1 MIKKSKFWFWGIMM
15 FIILPFS
22 LAAFKSSQA
31 QTSGS
36 TAAEAD
42 AIAVRVVPNPNHY
55 SIVRW
60 YESQGFSG
68 APQAL
73 TVDGYEAVRDGRTVY
88 VNAANIDTAGRS
100 IYTNIYL
107 ISYNQDST
115 SKTVDI
121 LGQIV
126 AHWKFNNNLDENSS
140 SAPTCAIAAQACNL
154 AADCAANQYCA
165 TSSAGIASSSCQ
177 LVTPVNCLVDSD
189 CPGNFFCNSIK
200 SKITRDIKRLGRLEE
215 LKAALF
221 NFRQRNNYYPRLSA
235 GTYLANN
242 SLSVWPSWA
251 QSLLSDVAVSQNIS
265 DPINRLGPCPGYEA
279 ETCWNAALNK
289 FVSSPSGGILTLPAG
304 SYAFAYSTD
313 ANGTDYNLCAVLES
327 RSTDLDYHFLPAA
340 TDPTS
345 SACVSGNGIIASA
358 SAGNTVPVLVDKF
371 LIGQANQEFSGFL
384 KVIDAEN
391 NPLTWSI
398 SGPSWVSLQSTSD
411 PTQKKVY
418 ASSAATPGIYNL
430 SLTVSD
436 GQGGVLSTTTQIT
449 ILADAPRI
457 AASDVEY
464 VLDPTVPFNYNFTFS
479 SKNLTVPATAYKV
492 TRTSGLPDILNSI
505 GLSDSFATLAGNN
518 YQVTYTGII
527 PTSRKFYQDT
537 NVNYRI
543 DLKDKNN
550 ITYPKTFNVRIIVD
564 QPQLNFACPTQARVG
579 NTYTCLLGAK
589 AQGNHTL
596 SYSASGLP
604 TGLALSGTSDISIA
618 GKTSL
623 GALTNYNVNIKA
635 TNEYGASTSR
645 AFVLKLNNY
654 CGDGQ
659 LQSPNTEGRGGI
671 NNDGYEDCDGTRGV
685 IYTAETSSTTAQY
698 GCRTEVGSSVPN
710 PIFTNTY
717 CVFKSPTEGGGY
729 CGDTYCQVSVNG
741 KTMETCS
748 NCPQDCGTCP
758 CVPNCT
764 NNPCGDNGC
773 GNVCGFCN
781 ADNNEVC
788 VTKVLDDSSHAE
800 INYCCTPID
809 CESAGKV
816 CGDDGC
822 GGICGL
828 CKGDSLCNA
837 AGTQCCPKDAEIQ
850 TSVDDYQT
858 TYFNGVKVSTT
869 ENACCGKNCSATTCV
884 DKNITPSATNMPGCC
899 WKQIQKYNVTVQ
911 PGKNVIAIKAIDA
924 GGNYG
929 LAATLNQAPCNSMTT
944 SETTNWK
951 CTGVAQNET
960 AWTGISFNDSS
971 WPSASSTNQTS
982 GNALAP
988 SVGQIWARGYGQK
1001 STIYCR
1007 YTFYSQVSS
1016 AQ

>member
-1 MIKKSKFWFWGIMM
+1 MIKKTKVWFLGI
-15 FIILPFS
+15 IIFLSVF
-22 LAAFKSSQA
+22 LVAFKYSQA

-36 TAAEAD
+36 ATAESD
-42 AIAVRVVPNPNHY
+42 AIAVRVIPNPNHY

-73 TVDGYEAVRDGRTVY
+73 TVDGYDAVRDGRTVY
-88 VNAANIDTAGRS
+88 VNAANIDAAGRS

-107 ISYNQDST
+107 ISYNQEST

-126 AHWKFNNNLDENSS
+126 AHWKFNNNLTESS
-140 SAPTCAIAAQACNL
+140 SPAPTCAISAKACNL
-154 AADCAANQYCA
+154 ETDCATNQYCA

-177 LVTPVNCLVDSD
+177 LATPVNCLVDSD

-200 SKITRDIKRLGRLEE
+200 SKVTRDIKRLGRLEE

-221 NFRQRNNYYPRLSA
+221 NFRRRNNYFPRLAA

-242 SLSVWPSWA
+242 SLSVWPSWT
-251 QSLLSDVAVSQNIS
+251 QSLLSDVAVSQSIS
-265 DPINRLGPCPGYEA
+265 DPINRLGPCPGYDTQ
-279 ETCWNAALNK
+279 TCWNATLNK
-289 FVSSPSGGILTLPAG
+289 FVSSPSGGVLTLPAG

-327 RSTDLDYHFLPAA
+327 RSADLNYHFLPAA

-358 SAGNTVPVLVDKF
+358 SAGNTAPVLVDKF

-384 KVIDAEN
+384 KVVDAEN
-391 NPLTWSI
+391 NPLVWSI

-411 PTQKKVY
+411 PAQKKVY
-418 ASSAATPGIYNL
+418 SSSAATPGVYNL
-430 SLTVSD
+430 NLTVSD

-457 AASDVEY
+457 TASDAEY

-479 SKNLTVPATAYKV
+479 GKNLTSPASSYNV
-492 TRTSGLPDILNSI
+492 TRTSGLPDILTGV
-505 GLSDSFATLAGNN
+505 GLAKSFTTLAGNN
-518 YQVTYTGII
+518 YRVVYTGII
-527 PTSRKFYQDT
+527 PTSQKFYQDT

-550 ITYPKTFNVRIIVD
+550 ITYSKLFNIKIIVD
-564 QPQLNFACPTQARVG
+564 QPQLNLSCPTQVRVG
-579 NTYTCLLGAK
+579 NNYACILGAK
-589 AQGNHTL
+589 AQGNHAL
-596 SYSASGLP
+596 SYSVSGLP
-604 TGLALSGTSDISIA
+604 AGLGLSGTSDISIS
-618 GKTSL
+618 GKASL
-623 GALTNYNVNIKA
+623 GALTNYNVKIKA

-671 NNDGYEDCDGTRGV
+671 NNDGFEDCDGTRGV
-685 IYTAETSSTTAQY
+685 VYTPGTSSISAQY

-729 CGDTYCQVSVNG
+729 CGDTYCQASING

-748 NCPQDCGTCP
+748 NCPKDCGTCP

-764 NNPCGDNGC
+764 NKTCGSNGC
-773 GNVCGFCN
+773 GDVCGLCD
-781 ADNNEVC
+781 DNLQQVC
-788 VTKVLDDSSHAE
+788 VSKVLDDSSHTETAS
-800 INYCCTPID
+800 CCTPKCD
-809 CESAGKV
+809 GKV

-828 CKGDSLCNA
+828 CKSDSLCNA
-837 AGTQCCPKDAEIQ
+837 AGTQCCPKDADIQ
-850 TSVDDYQT
+850 TSVDNYQT
-858 TYFNGVKVSTT
+858 TYFNGMQVSST
-869 ENACCGKNCSATTCV
+869 EGTGCGATCGAVNTL
-884 DKNITPSATNMPGCC
+884 TQGCC
-899 WKQIQKYNVTVQ
+899 WKAIQSFSVTVQ
-911 PGKNVIAIKAIDA
+911 PGKNVIAVKAVDK

-951 CTGVAQNET
+951 CTGATQTGT
-960 AWTGISFNDSS
+960 AWTGINFNDAS
-971 WPSASSTNQTS
+971 WPSASSTNQTT
-982 GNALAP
+982 GNALA
-988 SVGQIWARGYGQK
+988 SKGVGQIWARGYGSN